1 MLTHY
6 RTRFDLFNG
15 SDPADPVRVLDVCRR
30 WVSQTEEAPV
40 PDDAPQVLFVSGSR
54 VAAASGKDGSDQ
66 VKALRYQ
73 RRVGA
78 TDWITELG
86 IRSSGA
92 ATRVYVSLSSAA
104 RTAVQRRQRSWPP
117 GVVALLLKQFDGT
130 AHMPLSA
137 SPVAALER
145 GDVAALVEMLRN
157 QRRSL
162 PVVVVS
168 VDTFSERP
176 LVNADDL
183 QKRLLG
189 LAQVVVLGKRAG
201 FAFRDEL
208 GSVLQDEPLARR
220 WGVFGGAVRLYWPGL
235 KLERGENPF
244 QHRLWVPD
252 SGALDAAVVDALF
265 DDLSWASVHGDVPD
279 WVDSALIQ
287 RISDRKA
294 FDELRAASADLS
306 LYEQYF
312 AALER
317 DLEAERAHRAEA
329 VERATSAE
337 GELESLRY
345 HLREANAALTTL
357 RQRAREE
364 HADAAVDGAWTVATF
379 RLGGQ
384 GARDCI
390 EEGIPAEERAEVE
403 DAMQWLADP
412 ESWANPA
419 GKLSNLGGGVYE
431 YRVNVKDHWNRLF
444 IARLPRIHTV
454 VVLHAYSKKSNELD
468 PGELKV
474 ANERLKQ
481 LSTR

>member
-1 MLTHY
+1 M
-6 RTRFDLFNG
+6 
-15 SDPADPVRVLDVCRR
+15 
-30 WVSQTEEAPV
+30 
-40 PDDAPQVLFVSGSR
+40 
-54 VAAASGKDGSDQ
+54 
-66 VKALRYQ
+66 
-73 RRVGA
+73 
-78 TDWITELG
+78 
-86 IRSSGA
+86 
-92 ATRVYVSLSSAA
+92 
-104 RTAVQRRQRSWPP
+104 QRRQRSWPP
-117 GVVALLLKQFDGT
+117 GVVALLLNEFEGT

-145 GDVAALVEMLRN
+145 GDVAALLEMLRN

-176 LVNADDL
+176 LVSADDL

-189 LAQVVVLGKRAG
+189 LAQVVVLGKRAA
-201 FAFRDEL
+201 FAFRDDL
-208 GSVLQDEPLARR
+208 ASALQDEALARR

-235 KLERGENPF
+235 KLDRGENPF

-252 SGALDAAVVDALF
+252 SGALDLGVMDALF
-265 DDLSWASVHGDVPD
+265 DDLAWASLHGDVPD

-287 RISDRKA
+287 RLADRKA
-294 FDELRAASADLS
+294 FEALRAASADSS
-306 LYEQYF
+306 LYEQYC
-312 AALER
+312 ATLER

-329 VERATSAE
+329 VERAASAE

-379 RLGGQ
+379 RLGAQ
-384 GARDCI
+384 GTRDCI
-390 EEGIPAEERAEVE
+390 DDGIPAEERAEVA
-403 DAMQWLADP
+403 DAMRWLADP
-412 ESWANPA
+412 ESWANPM

-444 IARLPRIHTV
+444 VARLPRIHTV

-468 PGELKV
+468 PAEVKV

-481 LSTR
+481 LSVR

>member
-6 RTRFDLFNG
+6 RTRFDLFSG
-15 SDPADPVRVLDVCRR
+15 SGPADAARVAEVFRR
-30 WVSQTEEAPV
+30 WVSRVEEAPV

-54 VAAASGKDGSDQ
+54 VYAASGDDGSESIA
-66 VKALRYQ
+66 ALRYQ

-86 IRSSGA
+86 IRSSET
-92 ATRVYVSLSSAA
+92 ATRAYLSLSSAA
-104 RTAVQRRQRSWPP
+104 RSAAQRRQRSAPP
-117 GVVALLLKQFDGT
+117 GVVALLLTEFEGT

-201 FAFRDEL
+201 FALRDEL
-208 GSVLQDEPLARR
+208 ASVLQDEALARR

-235 KLERGENPF
+235 RLERGENPF

-252 SGALDAAVVDALF
+252 SGALDAAIADALF

-279 WVDSALIQ
+279 WVDTALIQ
-287 RISDRKA
+287 RISDREA
-294 FDELRAASADLS
+294 IDELRAASENSS
-306 LYEQYF
+306 LYEQYYL
-312 AALER
+312 ALER

-329 VERATSAE
+329 VERATAAE

-345 HLREANAALTTL
+345 HLREANAALTMF

-379 RLGGQ
+379 RLGAQ
-384 GARDCI
+384 GTRDCI
-390 EEGIPAEERAEVE
+390 EDGIPAEERDEVE
-403 DAMQWLADP
+403 VAMRWLADP
-412 ESWANPA
+412 DSWANPI
-419 GKLSNLGGGVYE
+419 GKLSNLGSGIYE

-444 IARLPRIHTV
+444 VVRLPRIHTV
-454 VVLHAYSKKSNELD
+454 VVLHAYSKKANELD
-468 PGELKV
+468 PAEVKV
-474 ANERLKQ
+474 ANDRLKQ
-481 LSTR
+481 LSAR